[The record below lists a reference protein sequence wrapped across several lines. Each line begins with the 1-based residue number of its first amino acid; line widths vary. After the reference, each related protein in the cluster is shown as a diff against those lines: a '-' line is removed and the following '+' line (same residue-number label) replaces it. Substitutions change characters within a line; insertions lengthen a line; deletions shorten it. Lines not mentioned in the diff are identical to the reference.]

1 MVHESLIIGAP
12 EFIRKLCHGK
22 TLPSNY
28 LERLESLSKEGYR
41 ILAMGRKLFPGWKPH
56 KVMTMSR
63 EQLES
68 DLEFVG
74 FIIFKN
80 NLKPE
85 SKQVIQ
91 ARFDKKNELS

>member
-1 MVHESLIIGAP
+1 
-12 EFIRKLCHGK
+12 
-22 TLPSNY
+22 
-28 LERLESLSKEGYR
+28 
-41 ILAMGRKLFPGWKPH
+41 
-56 KVMTMSR
+56 MTMSR

-91 ARFDKKNELS
+91 ARFDKKNELSSFLRWNSAQLSIKLDVGD

>member
-1 MVHESLIIGAP
+1 MA
-12 EFIRKLCHGK
+12 
-22 TLPSNY
+22 
-28 LERLESLSKEGYR
+28 
-41 ILAMGRKLFPGWKPH
+41 
-56 KVMTMSR
+56 MSR

-91 ARFDKKNELS
+91 ARFDKNDLW